1 MVRFGILG
9 AGNIAHRIAASMAQ
23 VKGAELVAASCR
35 SKEKAEAF
43 LDTVEHGVAARAYG
57 SHAELVADK
66 DVDAI
71 YVAVPH
77 EYHFEWVTRALKA
90 GKAVICEKPAMLNAD
105 EMREVKRIA
114 REENV
119 LFMEAMKPR
128 FQPIIPEIQEAL
140 TKIGSIECVEA
151 SLMNDMLASVE
162 GAGTYHMTPGPG
174 AGVLL
179 DCGTY
184 CADWIAAYTD
194 PTAPI
199 EMFDAT
205 ARTVNGVDTYVYA
218 ELKIGPIGIVFEC
231 AFDEA
236 KPRLA
241 TILGSQ
247 GAVVV
252 EELHRPEKAVIT
264 IHGREPYEIEVP
276 YVVDDFYGEIDHFVR
291 LIEEGK
297 TESDVM
303 SLDDSIRVAEVLDAI
318 HKAALG

>member
-9 AGNIAHRIAASMAQ
+9 AGNIAHRIAASMAR
-23 VKGAELVAASCR
+23 VDGAELVAASCR
-35 SKEKAEAF
+35 SEEKAKAF
-43 LDTVEHGVAARAYG
+43 LDGVEHAANARAYG
-57 SHAELVADK
+57 SHGELVADEG
-66 DVDAI
+66 VDAI

-77 EYHFEWVTRALKA
+77 EYHFEWVTRALRA

-128 FQPIIPEIQEAL
+128 FQPIIPKIREAL
-140 TKIGSIECVEA
+140 TKIGSIECIEA
-151 SLMNDMLASVE
+151 SLMNDMIASVE
-162 GAGTYHMTPGPG
+162 DTGTYHMTPGPG

-184 CADWIAAYTD
+184 CADWIVAHTD
-194 PTAPI
+194 SAAPI

-218 ELKIGPIGIVFEC
+218 ELKIGRIGIVFEC

-241 TILGSQ
+241 TILGSE

-252 EELHRPEKAVIT
+252 KELHRPEKAVIT

-291 LIEEGK
+291 LVEDGK
-297 TESDVM
+297 CESDVM

-318 HKAALG
+318 RVAALG